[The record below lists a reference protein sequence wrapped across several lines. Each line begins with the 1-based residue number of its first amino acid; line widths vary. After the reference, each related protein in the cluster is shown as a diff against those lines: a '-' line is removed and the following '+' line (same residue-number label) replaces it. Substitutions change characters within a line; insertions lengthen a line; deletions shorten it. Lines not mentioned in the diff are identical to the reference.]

1 MAELRKCIA
10 EGRECTVRLLNYNK
24 DGRPFWNMLTVAP
37 IRDVEGKPRFL
48 VGVQIDV
55 TEHPTEAAAAPVGAS
70 AASAVGAALQ
80 NLSWVGVD
88 PWATF
93 PTGPVRMKPHRA
105 GDAAAAALRAAAAR
119 DGKLRL
125 RHFQRVRQLGSGDV
139 GMVDLVQ
146 LAPPVPQPPQANPG
160 EAAAPAAAAAPTA
173 PAAPFRFALKSLE
186 KREMLDRNKVGRVK
200 TEALILG
207 AVDHP
212 FLATC
217 YAMLQTGE
225 RAEGSCWL
233 QQIILLSVH
242 TGMRT
247 AQQRASLVA
256 AWLNTPSP
264 ALPCSPL
271 RSPPPLRPRPRHAPP
286 LPAGVLRR
294 RRALRAA
301 QRAARQAP
309 AGAVGALL
317 HGRGAPGPAVP
328 PPPRLC
334 VPVRGQKGRE
344 LPACWRGCPAGA

>member
-1 MAELRKCIA
+1 MGAQASRRPHAHAPFPCRSRFLQGQDTDTSTVAELRKCIS
-10 EGRECTVRLLNYNK
+10 EGRECTVRLLNYSK

-55 TEHPTEAAAAPVGAS
+55 TAHPTEAAAAPVGAS

-146 LAPPVPQPPQANPG
+146 LAAPAAASQQQQQQQPGGRATPG
-160 EAAAPAAAAAPTA
+160 EAPAAAPA
-173 PAAPFRFALKSLE
+173 PAAGPFRFALKSLE
-186 KREMLDRNKVGRVK
+186 KREMLERNKVGRVK

-217 YAMLQTGE
+217 YAMLQTG
-225 RAEGSCWL
+225 L
-233 QQIILLSVH
+233 
-242 TGMRT
+242 
-247 AQQRASLVA
+247 
-256 AWLNTPSP
+256 
-264 ALPCSPL
+264 
-271 RSPPPLRPRPRHAPP
+271 
-286 LPAGVLRR
+286 
-294 RRALRAA
+294 
-301 QRAARQAP
+301 RAARQQGSSCSCSCSSSSSSSCHVCTGGTP
-309 AGAVGALL
+309 
-317 HGRGAPGPAVP
+317 
-328 PPPRLC
+328 
-334 VPVRGQKGRE
+334 
-344 LPACWRGCPAGA
+344 